1 MVGTTAIIG
10 AGWLGAEV
18 ANACPRPVLATTRS
32 GRRPVGLADDVAIL
46 PLDLLGDAPDL
57 GPLSRAQTW
66 VVAIAPGRDQDR
78 RAVYLDGPA
87 RLFAALAG
95 SEVRRVVWIGSTSAL
110 PDVDGPLDETESS
123 WPAEPRGR
131 IQREAEALV
140 ETACGAA
147 GVPWMVLRMGGLY
160 GPVRELGRLFGQ
172 GDRLGDGDRV
182 TNLVHRDDA
191 VAATLAAIASPH
203 VGVVHVVDDDHRT
216 RRAMIDAVRAA
227 AGHSAAIW
235 PDAAGRPHGK
245 RVDNRRLREWLGVVL
260 RHPHHGPLATP
271 EGRA

>member
-1 MVGTTAIIG
+1 MAGTTAIIG

-32 GRRPVGLADDVAIL
+32 GRRPPSLAEDVAVA
-46 PLDLLGDAPDL
+46 PLDLLAGGLEP
-57 GPLSRAQTW
+57 GPLLRAATW
-66 VVAIAPGRDQDR
+66 VFAIAPGRDQDR
-78 RAVYLDGPA
+78 RAVYVDGPA
-87 RLFAALAG
+87 RLLAALPG
-95 SEVRRVVWIGSTSAL
+95 SDVRRVVWIGSTSAL
-110 PDVDGPLDETESS
+110 PDVDDTLDETHAA
-123 WPAEPRGR
+123 WPEETRGR
-131 IQREAEALV
+131 IQREAEAAI
-140 ETACGAA
+140 EAACERA

-160 GPVRELGRLFGQ
+160 GPGRELGRLFGQ

-203 VGVVHVVDDDHRT
+203 VGVVHVVDDDHCT

-227 AGHSAAIW
+227 AGHPAAIW

-245 RVDNRRLREWLGVVL
+245 RVDNRRLSEWLGVAL

>member
-1 MVGTTAIIG
+1 
-10 AGWLGAEV
+10 
-18 ANACPRPVLATTRS
+18 
-32 GRRPVGLADDVAIL
+32 
-46 PLDLLGDAPDL
+46 
-57 GPLSRAQTW
+57 
-66 VVAIAPGRDQDR
+66 
-78 RAVYLDGPA
+78 
-87 RLFAALAG
+87 
-95 SEVRRVVWIGSTSAL
+95 
-110 PDVDGPLDETESS
+110 
-123 WPAEPRGR
+123 
-131 IQREAEALV
+131 
-140 ETACGAA
+140 
-147 GVPWMVLRMGGLY
+147 MVLRMGGLY
-160 GPVRELGRLFGQ
+160 GPERELGRLFGQ